1 MSGSNRD
8 HWPDDETLVA
18 YADGTLPAAQ
28 AEKVAIFLAENSE
41 ARRFVELLQQ
51 SGEIAKGAYDEALE
65 QAQSDA
71 KLEALILGGA
81 SGSAENTVVA
91 LPVRPTRTSVLPRL
105 ALPMAAAIALI
116 VGGIAGYE
124 IGRQGDGLNPIDN
137 QDVAVGPVR
146 PGTALADLLDNK
158 PSGDALTMPGPQPR
172 DLMVIASFRDAK
184 GRICREFEILAAEP
198 SGSLTVGIACR
209 NDAGRWRVEGATQLA
224 KTPQPS
230 AQDFSP
236 ASGDDAAAIEGMLK
250 AIGARPALSKAE
262 EEAML
267 NTKWE

>member
-1 MSGSNRD
+1 M
-8 HWPDDETLVA
+8 
-18 YADGTLPAAQ
+18 
-28 AEKVAIFLAENSE
+28 
-41 ARRFVELLQQ
+41 ELLQQ

-81 SGSAENTVVA
+81 SGKALKNTVVA

-146 PGTALADLLDNK
+146 PGK
-158 PSGDALTMPGPQPR
+158 R
-172 DLMVIASFRDAK
+172 
-184 GRICREFEILAAEP
+184 
-198 SGSLTVGIACR
+198 
-209 NDAGRWRVEGATQLA
+209 RWQIFSTISPVAT
-224 KTPQPS
+224 
-230 AQDFSP
+230 
-236 ASGDDAAAIEGMLK
+236 
-250 AIGARPALSKAE
+250 R
-262 EEAML
+262 
-267 NTKWE
+267 